1 LRILRASTRKLP
13 DAEPPETPDA
23 DVPSIDAALIK
34 AERNAALRSALW
46 RLPTRDQALLSM
58 LVADREPSYREI
70 GAALGMPIGSIGPT
84 RGRALTRLRRQL
96 EHGHIDLD
104 LAA

>member
-1 LRILRASTRKLP
+1 
-13 DAEPPETPDA
+13 
-23 DVPSIDAALIK
+23 
-34 AERNAALRSALW
+34 
-46 RLPTRDQALLSM
+46 M

-96 EHGHIDLD
+96 EYGHVDLD
-104 LAA
+104 LGA